1 MDAVTILGPTLT
13 ALARAT
19 EPHGAVND
27 FSHETSIRIARML
40 RWALTFFILAL
51 LAAFLGFFA
60 MAGLAAEIAK
70 LLLIAFVVL
79 LAISL
84 ITGRTRGSP
93 PA

>member
-1 MDAVTILGPTLT
+1 
-13 ALARAT
+13 
-19 EPHGAVND
+19 
-27 FSHETSIRIARML
+27 ML

-84 ITGRTRGSP
+84 ITGRTRGTP
-93 PA
+93 PV